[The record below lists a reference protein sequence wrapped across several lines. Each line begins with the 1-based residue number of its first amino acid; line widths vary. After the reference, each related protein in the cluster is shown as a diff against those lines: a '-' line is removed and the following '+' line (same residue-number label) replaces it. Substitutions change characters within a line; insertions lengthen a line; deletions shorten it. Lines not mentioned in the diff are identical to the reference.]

1 MKERKYSALDL
12 YNYWESIHKA
22 DKSRYT
28 RAKRRE
34 ALNELCDLFIGQ
46 EFEIDDLKMFKKKT
60 VDFLVNEDGQK
71 GRGKHKGKLWL
82 THTEEDFDH
91 IVSENFMQVEL
102 NKNKFGA
109 DHLSFDDIISKWAT
123 GKFKSNSDSIVK
135 EAHRINSPVYI
146 MFLQDNFY
154 G

>member
-1 MKERKYSALDL
+1 MTGRKYSSVDL

-46 EFEIDDLKMFKKKT
+46 EFEIDDLKMFKRKT

-102 NKNKFGA
+102 NKNRFGA
-109 DHLSFDDIISKWAT
+109 GHLPFDEKVVKWVEGNFKYSGDSFL
-123 GKFKSNSDSIVK
+123 K
-135 EAHRINSPVYI
+135 EAHRINSPSYI
-146 MFLQDNFY
+146 MFLQDSFY
-154 G
+154 D